1 MRVGGE
7 PCFSIPFSIFFFFAF
22 WHFSYIVPGG
32 GHRGGASLPYCKH
45 TSMVQPEV
53 VNHFQQVGNSY
64 FLRKS
69 VFSYICIW
77 GGEPLPAGTCQ
88 QCLVFAQKARMFFSR
103 TRPTK
108 VFLLPSHLYQ
118 LLFRPSSFL
127 SYEGDPGTTH
137 QGWREGG
144 ERIAAD
150 LEGGGKFT
158 AGLEETEVSPCLEE
172 GGQGVAAFLEET
184 WYLGGWAPHVQSLQ
198 CPAWPQRS
206 WTPARDGAAWLL
218 LCRC

>member
-1 MRVGGE
+1 M
-7 PCFSIPFSIFFFFAF
+7 FF
-22 WHFSYIVPGG
+22 
-32 GHRGGASLPYCKH
+32 K
-45 TSMVQPEV
+45 
-53 VNHFQQVGNSY
+53 
-64 FLRKS
+64 K
-69 VFSYICIW
+69 ICIFIYLYMRW
-77 GGEPLPAGTCQ
+77 WTTSSRYMPTMSPFCPKSSN
-88 QCLVFAQKARMFFSR
+88 VFSR

-150 LEGGGKFT
+150 LEGGGKLI

-206 WTPARDGAAWLL
+206 
-218 LCRC
+218 